1 MNLFQI
7 MSINIQKGLK
17 FSNNSQIIILFSLLT
32 FIIHLFNTYT
42 FYQWPEIDNFPFF
55 ERFFDK
61 LYLNND
67 FFTNSSHDGL
77 NPRNPYQFI
86 IAYLAEILNINWQ
99 NIVYSIEI
107 INLTAIPVLIYEII
121 LRISKKIYKQINK
134 NFVFFC
140 ILLIILLQYNWI
152 SYFNLFGYSLDIFG
166 SHTTQFSRLF
176 LMCSLY
182 LSLKKNNLSNF
193 FIFSLHIIGTIIHP
207 SQGLIFAIFYSLIK
221 INNGFKNILFY
232 NIINVVVPFFIII
245 TLFSDYSLAVEDF
258 KRIYIELRHPHHY
271 LISEIFQSNF
281 MKIKFGIFILLLSL
295 PAFIIKRFKLLYLP
309 TILVLIILTQYFFT
323 EIITFKHFQ
332 YLSLTKIFE
341 YTPLILIIYYSGI
354 VKTKYSKK
362 IKPIKSFIFNVIVFA
377 LASIVFFI
385 KPNIDNIDKIYNNK
399 PLVEFISKTEKKSL
413 FASDHHYKYNGDII
427 RLLTKRSVFS
437 SESFPF
443 NQKHF
448 LEYERRYSL
457 NKLLY
462 NSKNYLQI
470 MKENNIDYIL
480 VEKSSKKKFDLN
492 LVYDGKDYSIYS
504 IN

>member
-7 MSINIQKGLK
+7 MNINILK
-17 FSNNSQIIILFSLLT
+17 SQIIILFSLIT
-32 FIIHLFNTYT
+32 FIIHLFNNYT
-42 FYQWPEIDNFPFF
+42 FYQWPEMDNFPFF

-61 LYLNND
+61 LYLGND
-67 FFTNSSHDGL
+67 FFTNSSHDGP

-86 IAYLAEILNINWQ
+86 IAYLAEILNTNWQ

-107 INLTAIPVLIYEII
+107 INLTIIPALIYNII
-121 LRISKKIYKQINK
+121 LRISKTIYIQINK
-134 NFVFFC
+134 NFIF
-140 ILLIILLQYNWI
+140 ISMLLIILLQYYWI
-152 SYFNLFGYSLDIFG
+152 SHLNLFGYSLDIFG
-166 SHTTQFSRLF
+166 SHTTQLSRLF
-176 LMCSLY
+176 LISSLY
-182 LSLKKNNLSNF
+182 LSLKKNSLPS
-193 FIFSLHIIGTIIHP
+193 FIIYSLNIIGTIIHP

-221 INNGFKNILFY
+221 IKKGLKNLLFY
-232 NIINVVVPFFIII
+232 NTINIIVPFFIII
-245 TLFSDYSLAVEDF
+245 TLFSDYSLGVEDF

-271 LISEIFQSNF
+271 LISEIFKSNF

-309 TILVLIILTQYFFT
+309 IILVLIILIQYFFT
-323 EIITFKHFQ
+323 EIYSFKYFQ

-354 VKTKYSKK
+354 VKTKYSNKT
-362 IKPIKSFIFNVIVFA
+362 KPIKPLIFNVIVFS
-377 LASIVFFI
+377 LVSIVFIF
-385 KPNIDNIDKIYNNK
+385 KPSIEKINKIYNNE
-399 PLVEFISKTEKKSL
+399 PLIEFISKTDKKSL
-413 FASDHHYKYNGDII
+413 FASDHHYVFNGDII

-448 LEYERRYSL
+448 LEYERRFTL

-462 NSKNYLQI
+462 NSKNYLHI
-470 MKENNIDYIL
+470 MKENDIDYIL
-480 VEKSSKKKFDLN
+480 LEKSSNKKFDLN
-492 LVYDGKDYSIYS
+492 LVYDGKAYSIYS

>member
-1 MNLFQI
+1 MR
-7 MSINIQKGLK
+7 INIQKQLK
-17 FSNNSQIIILFSLLT
+17 FSYNSQIIILFSLFT
-32 FIIHLFNTYT
+32 FIIHLFSNYT

-67 FFTNSSHDGL
+67 FFTNSSHDGP

-99 NIVYSIEI
+99 NILYSVEI
-107 INLTAIPVLIYEII
+107 INLTVIPVLIYKII
-121 LRISKKIYKQINK
+121 LRISNNIYRRVNK
-134 NFVFFC
+134 NFIFLS

-152 SYFNLFGYSLDIFG
+152 SHFNLFGYSFDIFG

-176 LMCSLY
+176 LIPSLY
-182 LSLKKNNLSNF
+182 LSLKKNSLPNS

-207 SQGLIFAIFYSLIK
+207 SQGLIFALFYSLIK
-221 INNGFKNILFY
+221 IKKGLKNLLFY
-232 NIINVVVPFFIII
+232 NIINIVLPFFIII
-245 TLFSDYSLAVEDF
+245 ALFSDYTLPVEDF

-271 LISEIFQSNF
+271 LISEIFKSNF

-295 PAFIIKRFKLLYLP
+295 PAFIFKRFKLLYLP
-309 TILVLIILTQYFFT
+309 LILVLIILIQYFFT
-323 EIITFKHFQ
+323 EIIPFRYFQ

-341 YTPLILIIYYSGI
+341 FTPLILIIYYSGI

-377 LASIVFFI
+377 LASIVFFF
-385 KPNIDNIDKIYNNK
+385 KPNNDIIDKIYNNK
-399 PLVEFISKTEKKSL
+399 PLVEFILKTEKKSL

-448 LEYERRYSL
+448 LEYERRYTL

-470 MKENNIDYIL
+470 MKNNNIDYIL

-504 IN
+504 IQ